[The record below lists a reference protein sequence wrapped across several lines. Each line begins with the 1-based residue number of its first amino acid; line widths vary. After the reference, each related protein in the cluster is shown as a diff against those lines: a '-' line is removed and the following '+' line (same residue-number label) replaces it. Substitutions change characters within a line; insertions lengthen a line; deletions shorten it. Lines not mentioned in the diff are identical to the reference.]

1 MSTFSSSKFRSSVSA
16 AAAVTI
22 TGLILWSFDIYVG
35 YLEQSAPSVSTAQL
49 ESDTATPDRDTRNG

>member
-35 YLEQSAPSVSTAQL
+35 YLELGAPVSTAQL
-49 ESDTATPDRDTRNG
+49 ESGTATSDRDTRNG